1 MVSSFSVWRSFSC
14 SSSSRRASTSSVR
27 FFRSSSLRSRV
38 AVRLSSCS
46 SFWSMRRSWRVT
58 SARRSLISLS
68 ASDFSLKASSL
79 ASMMVSLRFCSAD
92 LMASLT
98 MRLASLLGR
107 ADLGLGSALAVL
119 PAQIKAERR
128 SGNGNNYHHHQYDDG
143 YHVIVT
149 PRRSYFVNH
158 EDRCPR
164 ALFQVVSLCQTSF
177 YKTGTATPKS
187 RTPPAKLHGGTAG
200 ALPPVVRAADAGGR
214 QNGRQRPETLTKQC
228 CGGWPA
234 CGPMPRQILSESGAP
249 GAGGP
254 LYTDFIVSVRPPIVK
269 KLLQSVQA
277 GLATHRPAEYDKCC
291 NM

>member
-14 SSSSRRASTSSVR
+14 SSSSQTGLHQLGALFQVLFLALQGGGALVQL
-27 FFRSSSLRSRV
+27 FFLLV
-38 AVRLSSCS
+38 NAALLAGDLGAAVL
-46 SFWSMRRSWRVT
+46 
-58 SARRSLISLS
+58 
-68 ASDFSLKASSL
+68 
-79 ASMMVSLRFCSAD
+79 D
-92 LMASLT
+92 LLVGFGFQLEGFVFGLDDGLFAFL
-98 MRLASLLGR
+98 LGGFDGVVDDALGFLLGR

-187 RTPPAKLHGGTAG
+187 RTPPAKLHGRTAG

-254 LYTDFIVSVRPPIVK
+254 LYTDFIVSVQPPIVK

-277 GLATHRPAEYDKCC
+277 GLATHRPAEYDKSCK
-291 NM
+291 M